1 VSEEQDR
8 TGPGWLVT
16 LLGGLVLVIL
26 GFGLGLVVGAA
37 REEPELVLRH
47 FSGESKEVPAP
58 AASPTPTPP
67 AAASPSGEPARP
79 AAPPPAHPMSE
90 PAPTPPPSDAGRES
104 ARAPSAESVKAAAP
118 PTPPPPV
125 SSPPPAPGQRFSV
138 QVGSFAESAEA
149 EKLADHLR
157 RKGMHV
163 FVVPA
168 TGPRDSRWRV
178 RVGPIE
184 SRAEANRVAERLK
197 TSDKLPTWV
206 LAEGH

>member
-1 VSEEQDR
+1 MSEERDR
-8 TGPGWLVT
+8 PGPGWLVT
-16 LLGGLVLVIL
+16 LLGGIVLVVL

-58 AASPTPTPP
+58 EASPAPTPPPPSSPAGEPPP
-67 AAASPSGEPARP
+67 AAAPA
-79 AAPPPAHPMSE
+79 PAHPTQE
-90 PAPTPPPSDAGRES
+90 PAPTPPPAAEGHAS
-104 ARAPSAESVKAAAP
+104 ANPPSAESARPAARAAA
-118 PTPPPPV
+118 PPPV
-125 SSPPPAPGQRFSV
+125 SSPPPSPGQRFSV
-138 QVGSFAESAEA
+138 QVGAFAESTDA
-149 EKLADHLR
+149 EKLAEHLR

-184 SRAEANRVAERLK
+184 SRAEANRLAEQLK

>member
-1 VSEEQDR
+1 VSEERDR
-8 TGPGWLVT
+8 PGPGWLAT
-16 LLGGLVLVIL
+16 LLGGFVLVVL

-58 AASPTPTPP
+58 EASPAPSP
-67 AAASPSGEPARP
+67 AAAPSPAGEPSP
-79 AAPPPAHPMSE
+79 AAAPAPPNE
-90 PAPTPPPSDAGRES
+90 PAPTPSPAAGAHESAKAPTAES
-104 ARAPSAESVKAAAP
+104 ARPAAL
-118 PTPPPPV
+118 PPPV
-125 SSPPPAPGQRFSV
+125 SSPPPSPGQRFSV
-138 QVGSFAESAEA
+138 QVGAFAESDDA
-149 EKLADHLR
+149 EKLAAHLR
-157 RKGMHV
+157 HKGMHV

-184 SRAEANRVAERLK
+184 SRAEANRLAEQLK

>member
-1 VSEEQDR
+1 MSEEGDR
-8 TGPGWLVT
+8 SGPGWLVT

-47 FSGESKEVPAP
+47 LAGESKEVPAP
-58 AASPTPTPP
+58 AASPAPTPP
-67 AAASPSGEPARP
+67 ADSSPAGEPPPSAAPAPARP
-79 AAPPPAHPMSE
+79 MGE
-90 PAPTPPPSDAGRES
+90 PAPTPPSPDQGHES
-104 ARAPSAESVKAAAP
+104 ARAPALARPAAP
-118 PTPPPPV
+118 SPPPPV

-138 QVGSFAESAEA
+138 QVGSFSESAEA

>member
-1 VSEEQDR
+1 VSEERDR
-8 TGPGWLVT
+8 PGPGWLAT
-16 LLGGLVLVIL
+16 LLGGFVLVVL

-58 AASPTPTPP
+58 EASPSPTPP
-67 AAASPSGEPARP
+67 AASSPAGE
-79 AAPPPAHPMSE
+79 PPPAAASAPSQPSKE
-90 PAPTPPPSDAGRES
+90 PGPTPPPAAGGHERANAPTPES
-104 ARAPSAESVKAAAP
+104 TRPRAPAAA
-118 PTPPPPV
+118 PPPV
-125 SSPPPAPGQRFSV
+125 SSPPPSPGQRFSV
-138 QVGSFAESAEA
+138 QVGAFAESADA

-163 FVVPA
+163 FVIPA

-184 SRAEANRVAERLK
+184 SRAEANRLAEQLK

>member
-1 VSEEQDR
+1 VSEERER

-47 FSGESKEVPAP
+47 LSGESKEVPAP
-58 AASPTPTPP
+58 AVSPEQTPP
-67 AAASPSGEPARP
+67 AAPSPSEENPPGATPA
-79 AAPPPAHPMSE
+79 PAHPTSE
-90 PAPTPPPSDAGRES
+90 PAPPSSGSAEGQN
-104 ARAPSAESVKAAAP
+104 ARAPQAP
-118 PTPPPPV
+118 PRSSEPQAPPPV
-125 SSPPPAPGQRFSV
+125 SSAPPVAGQRFSV
-138 QVGSFAESAEA
+138 QVGAFAESAEA
-149 EKLADHLR
+149 DKLADRLR

-163 FVVPA
+163 VVVPG

-184 SRAEANRVAERLK
+184 SRAEANRVAEQLK
-197 TSDKLPTWV
+197 TADKLPTWV

>member
-1 VSEEQDR
+1 VSEERDR

-58 AASPTPTPP
+58 AASPAPTPP
-67 AAASPSGEPARP
+67 AASSPSGEPPPQAAPAPARPMKEPGPAPPPADARRESARTPRAESARP
-79 AAPPPAHPMSE
+79 AAPP
-90 PAPTPPPSDAGRES
+90 
-104 ARAPSAESVKAAAP
+104 V
-118 PTPPPPV
+118 PPPV

-138 QVGSFAESAEA
+138 QVGAFSESADA

-163 FVVPA
+163 VVVPA

-184 SRAEANRVAERLK
+184 SRAEANRLAEQLK

>member
-1 VSEEQDR
+1 MSDEQGDR
-8 TGPGWLVT
+8 GGPGWLVT

-47 FSGESKEVPAP
+47 LAGESKEVPAP
-58 AASPTPTPP
+58 AASPAPTPP
-67 AAASPSGEPARP
+67 ADSSPAGE
-79 AAPPPAHPMSE
+79 PPPAATPAPARPMSE
-90 PAPTPPPSDAGRES
+90 PAPAAPSAEAGRES
-104 ARAPSAESVKAAAP
+104 ARAPAAAKP
-118 PTPPPPV
+118 LVTPNRPPPV

-157 RKGMHV
+157 RKGMLV
-163 FVVPA
+163 FVVAA

>member
-1 VSEEQDR
+1 VSEEGDR
-8 TGPGWLVT
+8 SGPGWLVT

-47 FSGESKEVPAP
+47 LAGESKEVPAP
-58 AASPTPTPP
+58 AASPAPSPPPDSSAAGEPPPTPAP
-67 AAASPSGEPARP
+67 APAR
-79 AAPPPAHPMSE
+79 PMSE
-90 PAPTPPPSDAGRES
+90 PAPTPPSPDAGHGS
-104 ARAPSAESVKAAAP
+104 ARAPALTKPAATP
-118 PTPPPPV
+118 NPPPPV

>member
-1 VSEEQDR
+1 VSEERDR
-8 TGPGWLVT
+8 PGPGRLAT
-16 LLGGLVLVIL
+16 LLGGFVLVVL

-58 AASPTPTPP
+58 EASPAPTPP
-67 AAASPSGEPARP
+67 AASSPAGEPPPAAAPTPSPSTNPPGPTPPPAAGGHESAKAPTPESPRP
-79 AAPPPAHPMSE
+79 AAP
-90 PAPTPPPSDAGRES
+90 
-104 ARAPSAESVKAAAP
+104 AAS
-118 PTPPPPV
+118 PPPV
-125 SSPPPAPGQRFSV
+125 SSPPPSPGQRFSV
-138 QVGSFAESAEA
+138 QVGAFAESADA

-163 FVVPA
+163 FVIPA

-184 SRAEANRVAERLK
+184 SRAEANRVAEQLK